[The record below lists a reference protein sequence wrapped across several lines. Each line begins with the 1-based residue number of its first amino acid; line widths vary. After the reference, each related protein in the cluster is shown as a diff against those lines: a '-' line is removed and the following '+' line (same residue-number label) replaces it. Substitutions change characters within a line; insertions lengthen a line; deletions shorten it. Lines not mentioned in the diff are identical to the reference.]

1 MDEKSFL
8 ILAIDD
14 DKHILKLIEKLIQG
28 TGYRLIT
35 ALSGKEGIQY
45 AKSGNPDLI
54 LLDIMMPN
62 ISGFEVLKQLRH
74 DEITARTPIIM
85 VTSKKEKEDVVRAMR
100 LGVVDY
106 IVKPFNSDNLKKKLA
121 SALRQGLEARLDDE
135 RNSQIIVTRNSGITY
150 ITPRMQLST
159 KTFFDEARQV
169 FNSSFLRMVA
179 KDIVVIDLRALPEF
193 SEKDIKPLEGM
204 ITLLAPMKLNVIAGK
219 HYGDVIT
226 LTDIDDR
233 HHLFITEGDFEIF
246 LAR

>member
-1 MDEKSFL
+1 MDEKNFV

-14 DKHILKLIEKLIQG
+14 DKNVLKLIEKQIQG

-35 ALSGKEGIQY
+35 ALSGKEGIEY
-45 AKSGNPDLI
+45 AKSGNPDLV

-62 ISGFEVLKQLRH
+62 INGFEVLKQLRH
-74 DEITARTPIIM
+74 DEITSRTPIIM

-106 IVKPFNSDNLKKKLA
+106 IVKPFSADNLKQKLA
-121 SALRQGLEARLDDE
+121 SALRQGLAARIDDE
-135 RNSQIIVTRNSGITY
+135 RNTQIVVTRNGGVTF
-150 ITPRMQLST
+150 ITPRMSLSS
-159 KTFFDEARQV
+159 KTFLEEARQV

-179 KDIVVIDLRALPEF
+179 KDRVVVDLRALPEF
-193 SEKDIKPLEGM
+193 SENDIKPLEA
-204 ITLLAPMKLNVIAGK
+204 IIALLAPMKLNVIAGK

-233 HHLFITEGDFEIF
+233 HNLFITEGDFEVF
-246 LAR
+246 LAK

>member
-35 ALSGKEGIQY
+35 ALSGKEGIEY
-45 AKSGNPDLI
+45 AKSGNPDLV

-62 ISGFEVLKQLRH
+62 IDGFEVLKQLRH
-74 DEITARTPIIM
+74 DEITSKTPIIM
-85 VTSKKEKEDVVRAMR
+85 VTSKKEKDDVVRAMR
-100 LGVVDY
+100 MGVVDY
-106 IVKPFNSDNLKKKLA
+106 IVKPFNSENLKKKLA
-121 SALRQGLEARLDDE
+121 SALRQGLAARLDDE
-135 RNSQIIVTRNSGITY
+135 RNSQIIVTRNSGITF
-150 ITPRMQLST
+150 ITPRMSLSS
-159 KTFFDEARQV
+159 KTFLEEARQV
-169 FNSSFLRMVA
+169 FNSSFLRMVT
-179 KDIVVIDLRALPEF
+179 KDAVVIDLRAIPEF
-193 SEKDIKPLEGM
+193 SENDIKPLEAM
-204 ITLLAPMKLNVIAGK
+204 ITLLSPMKLNVIAGK

-233 HHLFITEGDFEIF
+233 HNLFITEGDFDVF